1 MTNDF
6 FARMCKEAQDEI
18 ASGEKGWKEADTNT
32 LLLACFGLLTNHL
45 THKLA
50 TPLWWFA
57 GAVGAASITFIVS
70 VIADSIRGL

>member
-1 MTNDF
+1 MDDL

-18 ASGEKGWKEADTNT
+18 ASGDKGWKEADTNT

-50 TPLWWFA
+50 RPLWWFA
-57 GAVGAASITFIVS
+57 GAVSAGVLTYIISIILTV
-70 VIADSIRGL
+70 AK

>member
-1 MTNDF
+1 MAQNDF

-45 THKLA
+45 THSL
-50 TPLWWFA
+50 TRPLWFFA
-57 GAVGAASITFIVS
+57 SS
-70 VIADSIRGL
+70 VFTGVVALIIKYVIMGG